1 MDTSQIKD
9 LAPGTAVHGKGKKR
23 VAEILNAATDILAF
37 EGYSKFTMRHIADRV
52 GITLRNVQ
60 YYFNTKDKLFQ
71 SVIEQRLTRDIE
83 TATRATQKDN
93 LSAEQRFLAFVD
105 HSLEENTTPFIRGL
119 QFELWALANHDPFAA
134 KCRDHMTTVYS
145 NFIYELIKPL
155 TKGQSDKT
163 RREKAVI
170 LLSMLQGFPLVEG
183 SDIHIEFA
191 IGNLRNLFRKE
202 ALLFVTSTDG
212 R

>member
-1 MDTSQIKD
+1 MDTSDIRD

-23 VAEILNAATDILAF
+23 VRDILKVATEILAF
-37 EGYSKFTMRHIADRV
+37 EGYSKFTMRHIADRA

-60 YYFNTKDKLFQ
+60 YYFKTKDILFQ
-71 SVIEQRLTRDIE
+71 SVIEQRLKHDIE
-83 TATRATQKDN
+83 SATKVIENHN
-93 LSAEQRFLAFVD
+93 LSAEDRFLAFVD
-105 HSLEENTTPFIRGL
+105 NSLEENTTPFIRGL
-119 QFELWALANHDPFAA
+119 QFELWAQANHDAFAA

-145 NFIYELIKPL
+145 KFIYELIKPL
-155 TKGQSDKT
+155 TLGQSEKT

-191 IGNLRNLFRKE
+191 IGNLRKLFRTE
-202 ALLFVTSTDG
+202 ALIFVTSG
-212 R
+212 AEP